1 MRPGAGL
8 HKHRLVC
15 NPMNAGKLFTSSVGR
30 KFIMAI
36 TGLALFLFVFG
47 HMAGN
52 LQVFLGPEPLNRYG
66 AFLQGLGDL
75 LWLVRIGLLAMVLL
89 HIWSAIKLTQE
100 NRAARPQ
107 PYAQQELVAAS
118 YASRTMLM
126 SGLIILAFIIFHL
139 LHFTV
144 QVQAVN
150 LTGKDFATLKD
161 AQGRHDV
168 YAMVV
173 LGFRNPYVSI
183 FYLIAMTLLCLHLNH
198 GVSAMFQSL
207 GWKSPAYAP
216 LIDCG
221 ARAISWIIYLG
232 YISIPI
238 SVLAGGLGKSYLQN
252 RGLLP

>member
-1 MRPGAGL
+1 
-8 HKHRLVC
+8 
-15 NPMNAGKLFTSSVGR
+15 MNAAKLFTSSVGK

-52 LQVFLGPEPLNRYG
+52 LQVFLGPESLNRYG

-75 LWLVRIGLLAMVLL
+75 LWLVRIGLLATVLL
-89 HIWSAIKLTQE
+89 HIWSAIQLTVE

-107 PYAQQELVAAS
+107 PYAQQQLVAAS
-118 YASRTMLM
+118 YASRTMIW
-126 SGLIILAFIIFHL
+126 SGFIIAAFVIYHL
-139 LHFTV
+139 LHFTA
-144 QVQAVN
+144 QVKAVN
-150 LTGKDFATLKD
+150 LTGKDFATLED

-173 LGFRNPYVSI
+173 LGFRNPVVSI
-183 FYLIAMTLLCLHLNH
+183 FYIIAMTLLCMHLSH

-207 GWKSPAYAP
+207 GWKSPAYTP
-216 LIDCG
+216 VIDRS
-221 ARAISWIIYLG
+221 AQAISWIIYLG

-238 SVLAGGLGKSYLQN
+238 SVLAGGLGKSYLQSK
-252 RGLLP
+252 GLLP

>member
-1 MRPGAGL
+1 
-8 HKHRLVC
+8 
-15 NPMNAGKLFTSSVGR
+15 MNAAKLFTSSVGK

-36 TGLALFLFVFG
+36 TGLALFFFVFG

-52 LQVFLGPEPLNRYG
+52 LQVFLGPESLNRYG

-75 LWLVRIGLLAMVLL
+75 LWLVRIGLLATVLL
-89 HIWSAIKLTQE
+89 HIWSAIQLTVE

-118 YASRTMLM
+118 YASRTMIW
-126 SGLIILAFIIFHL
+126 SGFIIAAFVIYHL

-144 QVQAVN
+144 GVKAIN
-150 LTGKDFATLKD
+150 LTGTDFTTLKD

-173 LGFRNPYVSI
+173 LGFRNPVVSI
-183 FYLIAMTLLCLHLNH
+183 FYIIAMTLLCLHLSH

-216 LIDCG
+216 IIDRG
-221 ARAISWIIYLG
+221 AQAISWIIYLG

-238 SVLAGGLGKSYLQN
+238 SVLAGGLGKSYLQSK
-252 RGLLP
+252 GLLP

>member
-1 MRPGAGL
+1 
-8 HKHRLVC
+8 
-15 NPMNAGKLFTSSVGR
+15 MNAAKLFTSSVGK

-36 TGLALFLFVFG
+36 TGLALFFFVFG

-52 LQVFLGPEPLNRYG
+52 LQVFLGPESLNRYG

-75 LWLVRIGLLAMVLL
+75 LWLVRIGLLATVLL
-89 HIWSAIKLTQE
+89 HIWSAIQLTVE

-118 YASRTMLM
+118 YASRTMIW
-126 SGLIILAFIIFHL
+126 SGFIIAAFVIYHL

-144 QVQAVN
+144 GVKATN
-150 LTGKDFATLKD
+150 LTGTDFTTLKD

-168 YAMVV
+168 YAMMV
-173 LGFRNPYVSI
+173 LGFRNPVVSV
-183 FYLIAMTLLCLHLNH
+183 FYIIAMTLLCLHLSH

-216 LIDCG
+216 IIDRG
-221 ARAISWIIYLG
+221 AQAISWIIYLG

-238 SVLAGGLGKSYLQN
+238 SVLVGGLGKSYLQSK
-252 RGLLP
+252 GLLP